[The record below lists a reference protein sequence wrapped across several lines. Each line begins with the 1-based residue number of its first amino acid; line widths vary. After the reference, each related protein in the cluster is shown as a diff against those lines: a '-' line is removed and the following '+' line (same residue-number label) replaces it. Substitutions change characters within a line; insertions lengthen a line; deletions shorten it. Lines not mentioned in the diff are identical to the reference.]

1 MSEARQ
7 RPHVLPVEEA
17 SALILES
24 VTALGDEDVKLG
36 DAAGRVLAQ
45 DVRSPV
51 TLPPWDNAGMDG
63 YAVRAA
69 DLMQINTTLPVA
81 GVIAAGARAPAE
93 LVAGSA
99 MRVMTGAPVPAGA
112 DTVVRV
118 EDTDR
123 GTDFVRIH
131 DLRDLR
137 KNIRL
142 KGSELHKGD
151 TAVYAGTVLG
161 PAQMGV
167 LASVGAAKL
176 RVHKVPS
183 VAVIASGDELVDLD
197 KFGDVEAGHAIVSS
211 NSYTIRAA
219 AVAAGA
225 SVADYGI
232 VRDDPRALANRIHA
246 ARTSDL
252 IITTG
257 GVSVGAFD
265 HTRDVVRQ
273 LGGDVRIDRV
283 RMRPGAPL
291 AYGLIEGVPWLGLP
305 GNPVSALVTF
315 ELFAKPVIR
324 RLRGEQAIFPLPIP
338 VIVDESIELQAP
350 LTHFLRCV
358 LRPGDDGELHARL
371 TGSQSSALLTS
382 MTIATGLLIVPH
394 DRPRVG
400 VGARLYAFL
409 TGDGGRTATFRLSLD
424 AEPGVE

>member
-1 MSEARQ
+1 MAFSVQ
-7 RPHVLPVEEA
+7 EA
-17 SALILES
+17 SGRILAAIHPLGTETIRLRDAL
-24 VTALGDEDVKLG
+24 
-36 DAAGRVLAQ
+36 GRVLAN
-45 DVRSPV
+45 DARSPIEH
-51 TLPPWDNAGMDG
+51 PPWDNSSMDG
-63 YAVRAA
+63 YAVHAA
-69 DLMQINTTLPVA
+69 DAANASKSSPVVLPVA
-81 GVIAAGARAPAE
+81 ETVRAGQRPSAPLRAGTA
-93 LVAGSA
+93 V
-99 MRVMTGAPVPAGA
+99 RVMTGAPVPDGT
-112 DTVVRV
+112 DTVIRV

-123 GTDFVRIH
+123 GTEFVTIH
-131 DLRDLR
+131 DHRDLR

-142 KGSELHKGD
+142 RGVELHKND
-151 TAVYAGTVLG
+151 IAVYSGTVIG
-161 PAQMGV
+161 PAQIGV
-167 LASVGAAKL
+167 LASVGAAKV

-197 KFGDVEAGHAIVSS
+197 KFSEVEAGHAIVSS

-219 AVAAGA
+219 AAATGA
-225 SVADYGI
+225 TIADYGI

-252 IITTG
+252 IVTTG

-265 HTRDVVRQ
+265 HTRDVVRG

-291 AYGLIEGVPWLGLP
+291 AFGLIQGVPWLGLP

-315 ELFAKPVIR
+315 ELFARPLIR
-324 RLRGEQAIFPLPIP
+324 RLRGEHAIFPLPVP

-358 LRPGDDGELHARL
+358 VRPGDDGELHARL
-371 TGSQSSALLTS
+371 TGSQSSAILTS

-394 DRPRVG
+394 DRMRVG

-409 TGDGGRTATFRLSLD
+409 SGDAGRSTTFRLSLEG
-424 AEPGVE
+424 EPGTE

>member
-1 MSEARQ
+1 VNTIS
-7 RPHVLPVEEA
+7 VEQA
-17 SALILES
+17 SGLILET
-24 VTALGDEDVKLG
+24 VEPLAEEDVKLG
-36 DAAGRVLAQ
+36 DAHGRVLSQ

-63 YAVRAA
+63 YAVRSA
-69 DLMQINTTLPVA
+69 DLMQIIGEQERADDAALPVA
-81 GVIAAGARAPAE
+81 GVIAAGARTTSTLAP
-93 LVAGSA
+93 GTA
-99 MRVMTGAPVPAGA
+99 MRIMTGAPLPSGA
-112 DTVVRV
+112 DSVIRV

-123 GTDFVRIH
+123 GSDFVRIH
-131 DLRDLR
+131 DLRDLN
-137 KNIRL
+137 KNIRAR
-142 KGSELHKGD
+142 GSELQKD
-151 TAVYAGTVLG
+151 DIAVYSGTTVG
-161 PAQMGV
+161 PAQLGV
-167 LASVGAAKL
+167 LASVGAARI

-197 KFGDVEAGHAIVSS
+197 KFSEVEAGHAIVSS
-211 NSYTIRAA
+211 NSYSIRAA
-219 AVAAGA
+219 AAAAGA
-225 SVADYGI
+225 TVADYGI
-232 VRDDPRALANRIHA
+232 VRDDPRALGNRIHA

-252 IITTG
+252 IVTSG

-265 HTRDVVRQ
+265 HTREVVRG

-291 AYGLIEGVPWLGLP
+291 AFGLIEGVPWLGLP

-315 ELFAKPVIR
+315 ELFGRPVIR
-324 RLRGEQAIFPLPIP
+324 RLRGEHAIFPLPVP

-358 LRPGDDGELHARL
+358 VRPGEDGELHAKL
-371 TGSQSSALLTS
+371 TGSQSSAILTS

-409 TGDGGRTATFRLSLD
+409 AGDAGRSTTFRLSLD
-424 AEPGVE
+424 GDE

>member
-1 MSEARQ
+1 VTTIS
-7 RPHVLPVEEA
+7 VEEA
-17 SALILES
+17 SALILATVEP
-24 VTALGDEDVKLG
+24 LGEEDIKLG

-69 DLMQINTTLPVA
+69 DVPGTNITLRVS
-81 GVIAAGARAPAE
+81 GVIAAGARTTSELAP
-93 LVAGSA
+93 GTA
-99 MRVMTGAPVPAGA
+99 MRIMTGAPVPAGA
-112 DTVVRV
+112 DSVIRV

-123 GTDFVRIH
+123 GTEAVHITE
-131 DLRDLR
+131 LRDLR

-142 KGSELHKGD
+142 KGSELQKND
-151 TAVYAGTVLG
+151 IAVYSGTVLG

-167 LASVGAAKL
+167 LASVGSAKV
-176 RVHKVPS
+176 RVHKLPS

-197 KFGDVEAGHAIVSS
+197 KFSEVEAGHAIVSS

-219 AVAAGA
+219 AVASGA
-225 SVADYGI
+225 TVADYGI

-252 IITTG
+252 IVTTG

-265 HTRDVVRQ
+265 HTREVVRG

-291 AYGLIEGVPWLGLP
+291 AFGLIEGVPWLGLP

-315 ELFAKPVIR
+315 ELFARPVIR
-324 RLRGEQAIFPLPIP
+324 RLRGEHAIFPLPIP
-338 VIVDESIELQAP
+338 VIVDESIDLQAP

-358 LRPGDDGELHARL
+358 VRPGEDGELHAKL
-371 TGSQSSALLTS
+371 TGSQSSAVLTS

-409 TGDGGRTATFRLSLD
+409 AGDSGRSTTFRLSLD
-424 AEPGVE
+424 GDE

>member
-1 MSEARQ
+1 MTMI
-7 RPHVLPVEEA
+7 PVEEA
-17 SALILES
+17 SALILET
-24 VTALGDEDVKLG
+24 VEPLGDEDVKLA

-63 YAVRAA
+63 YAVRAD
-69 DLMQINTTLPVA
+69 DLRQINATLPVS
-81 GVIAAGARAPAE
+81 GVIAAGARTVNTLPP
-93 LVAGSA
+93 GTA
-99 MRVMTGAPVPAGA
+99 MRIMTGAPIPAGA
-112 DTVVRV
+112 DTVIRV

-123 GTDFVRIH
+123 GTDFVRVN
-131 DLRDLR
+131 DLRDLGR
-137 KNIRL
+137 NIRL
-142 KGSELHKGD
+142 KGSELHAND
-151 TAVYAGTVLG
+151 VAVYSGTIIG
-161 PAQMGV
+161 PPQMGV
-167 LASVGAAKL
+167 LASVGAGKV
-176 RVHKVPS
+176 RVHKVPR

-197 KFGDVEAGHAIVSS
+197 RFADVEAGHAIVSS

-219 AVAAGA
+219 AAGAGA
-225 SVADYGI
+225 SLADYGI
-232 VRDDPRALANRIHA
+232 VRDDPRALANRIDA

-252 IITTG
+252 IVTTG

-273 LGGDVRIDRV
+273 IGGDVRIDRV

-291 AYGLIEGVPWLGLP
+291 AFGVIGGVPWLGLP

-315 ELFAKPVIR
+315 ELFGKPVIR
-324 RLRGEQAIFPLPIP
+324 RLRGEQAIFPLPVP

-358 LRPGDDGELHARL
+358 VRPGDDGELHARL

-400 VGARLYAFL
+400 IGARLYAFL
-409 TGDGGRTATFRLSLD
+409 AGDMGRSSTFRLSLD
-424 AEPGVE
+424 GEPGVD

>member
-1 MSEARQ
+1 MI
-7 RPHVLPVEEA
+7 PVEEA
-17 SALILES
+17 CALILET
-24 VTALGDEDVKLG
+24 VGPLGDEDVKLA

-63 YAVRAA
+63 YAVRTD
-69 DLMQINTTLPVA
+69 DLRQINATLPVS
-81 GVIAAGARAPAE
+81 GVIAAGSRTVNTLPPGA
-93 LVAGSA
+93 A
-99 MRVMTGAPVPAGA
+99 MRIMTGAPMPAGA
-112 DTVVRV
+112 DTVIRV

-123 GTDFVRIH
+123 GTDFVRVN
-131 DLRDLR
+131 DLRDVG

-142 KGSELHKGD
+142 KGSELRAND
-151 TAVYAGTVLG
+151 VAVYSGTVVG
-161 PAQMGV
+161 PPQMGV
-167 LASVGAAKL
+167 LASVGAGKV
-176 RVHKVPS
+176 RVHKVPR

-197 KFGDVEAGHAIVSS
+197 RFADVEAGHAIVSS

-219 AVAAGA
+219 AAAAGA
-225 SVADYGI
+225 SLADYGI
-232 VRDDPRALANRIHA
+232 VRDDPRALANRIDA

-252 IITTG
+252 IVTTG

-273 LGGDVRIDRV
+273 IGGDVRIDRV

-291 AYGLIEGVPWLGLP
+291 AFGVIGGVPWLGLP

-315 ELFAKPVIR
+315 ELFGKPVIR

-358 LRPGDDGELHARL
+358 VRPGDDGELHARL

-382 MTIATGLLIVPH
+382 MTVATGLLIVPH

-400 VGARLYAFL
+400 IGARLYAFL
-409 TGDGGRTATFRLSLD
+409 AGDMGRSSTFRLSLD
-424 AEPGVE
+424 GEPGVD

>member
-1 MSEARQ
+1 VIS
-7 RPHVLPVEEA
+7 VEEA
-17 SALILES
+17 SARILETVQPLS
-24 VTALGDEDVKLG
+24 EEDVKLG

-69 DLMQINTTLPVA
+69 DLMQINSALPVS
-81 GVIAAGARAPAE
+81 GVIAAGARTAATLAE
-93 LVAGSA
+93 GTA
-99 MRVMTGAPVPAGA
+99 MRIMTGAPMPAGA
-112 DTVVRV
+112 DTVIRV

-123 GTDFVRIH
+123 GTEFVH
-131 DLRDLR
+131 FNDLRDLG

-142 KGSELHKGD
+142 KGSELQKND
-151 TAVYAGTVLG
+151 IAVYSGTVLG

-167 LASVGAAKL
+167 LASVGAARV

-183 VAVIASGDELVDLD
+183 VAVITSGDELVDLD
-197 KFGDVEAGHAIVSS
+197 KFNEVEAGHAIVSS

-219 AVAAGA
+219 AAASGA
-225 SVADYGI
+225 TVADYGI

-252 IITTG
+252 IVTTG

-265 HTRDVVRQ
+265 HTREVVRG

-291 AYGLIEGVPWLGLP
+291 AFGLIEGVPWLGLP

-315 ELFAKPVIR
+315 ELFARPVVR
-324 RLRGEQAIFPLPIP
+324 RLRGEHAIFPLPVP

-358 LRPGDDGELHARL
+358 VRPGEDGELHAKL
-371 TGSQSSALLTS
+371 TGSQSSAILTS

-409 TGDGGRTATFRLSLD
+409 AGDAGRSTAFRLSLD
-424 AEPGVE
+424 GDE

>member
-1 MSEARQ
+1 MS
-7 RPHVLPVEEA
+7 VTFLPVEEA
-17 SALILES
+17 SALILQTVEP
-24 VTALGDEDVKLG
+24 LGEEDVKLG
-36 DAAGRVLAQ
+36 DALGRVLAQ

-63 YAVRAA
+63 YAVRSA
-69 DLMQINTTLPVA
+69 DLMQINSTLPVT
-81 GVIAAGARAPAE
+81 GVIAAGAKSAGE
-93 LVAGSA
+93 LAAGAA
-99 MRVMTGAPVPAGA
+99 MRIMTGAPVPAGA
-112 DTVVRV
+112 DTVIRI

-123 GTDFVRIH
+123 GTDFVRIN
-131 DLRDLR
+131 DLRDLK
-137 KNIRL
+137 KNVRFR
-142 KGSELHKGD
+142 GSELQRNA
-151 TAVYAGTVLG
+151 TAAYSGTVIG

-167 LASVGAAKL
+167 LASVGASKL

-197 KFGDVEAGHAIVSS
+197 KFADVEAGHAIVSS

-219 AVAAGA
+219 AAATGA
-225 SVADYGI
+225 TVADYGI
-232 VRDDPRALANRIHA
+232 VRDDPRALGNRIHA

-252 IITTG
+252 IVTTG

-265 HTRDVVRQ
+265 HTRDVVRS

-291 AYGLIEGVPWLGLP
+291 AFGLIDGVPWLGLP

-315 ELFAKPVIR
+315 ELFARPVIR
-324 RLRGEQAIFPLPIP
+324 RLRGEHAIFPLPVP
-338 VIVDESIELQAP
+338 VIVDESIEIQAP

-358 LRPGDDGELHARL
+358 VRPGEDGELHAKL
-371 TGSQSSALLTS
+371 TGNQSSAILTS

-400 VGARLYAFL
+400 IGARLYAFL
-409 TGDGGRTATFRLSLD
+409 AGDAGRAASFRLSL
-424 AEPGVE
+424 EGEE

>member
-1 MSEARQ
+1 MI
-7 RPHVLPVEEA
+7 PVEEA

-24 VTALGDEDVKLG
+24 VEALGDEDIKLTE
-36 DAAGRVLAQ
+36 AAGRVLAQ

-51 TLPPWDNAGMDG
+51 VLPPWDNAGMDG
-63 YAVRAA
+63 YAVRAD
-69 DLMQINTTLPVA
+69 DLRQINTTLPVA
-81 GVIAAGARAPAE
+81 AVIAAGSRVSRTLAT
-93 LVAGSA
+93 GTA
-99 MRVMTGAPVPAGA
+99 MRIMTGAPLPAGA
-112 DTVVRV
+112 DTVIRL

-123 GTDFVRIH
+123 GTDYVRVN
-131 DLRDLR
+131 DLRDLG

-142 KGSELHKGD
+142 KGNELAVD
-151 TAVYAGTVLG
+151 DVAVYSGTVIG
-161 PAQMGV
+161 PAQLGV
-167 LASVGAAKL
+167 LASVGAAKV
-176 RVHKVPS
+176 RVHKVPR

-197 KFGDVEAGHAIVSS
+197 RFADVQAGHAIVSS

-219 AVAAGA
+219 AVATGA
-225 SVADYGI
+225 TIADYGI
-232 VRDDPRALANRIHA
+232 VRDDPRALANRLDA

-252 IITTG
+252 VVTTG

-273 LGGDVRIDRV
+273 IGGDVRIDRV

-291 AYGLIEGVPWLGLP
+291 AFGLIGGVPWLGLP

-315 ELFAKPVIR
+315 ELFARPVIR
-324 RLRGEQAIFPLPIP
+324 RLRGEHAIFPLPVP

-358 LRPGDDGELHARL
+358 VRPGDDGELHARL
-371 TGSQSSALLTS
+371 TGSQSSAMLTS

-400 VGARLYAFL
+400 IGARLYAL
-409 TGDGGRTATFRLSLD
+409 LADSGARSATFRLSLD
-424 AEPGVE
+424 GDTGIE

>member
-1 MSEARQ
+1 MI
-7 RPHVLPVEEA
+7 PVEEA
-17 SALILES
+17 SALILET
-24 VTALGDEDVKLG
+24 VEPLGDEDVKLA

-63 YAVRAA
+63 YAVRAD
-69 DLMQINTTLPVA
+69 DLRQINATLPVS
-81 GVIAAGARAPAE
+81 GVVAAGARTVNTLPP
-93 LVAGSA
+93 GTA
-99 MRVMTGAPVPAGA
+99 MRIMTGAPIPAGA
-112 DTVVRV
+112 DTVIRV

-123 GTDFVRIH
+123 GTDFVRVN
-131 DLRDLR
+131 DLRDLGR
-137 KNIRL
+137 NIRL
-142 KGSELHKGD
+142 KGSELRAND
-151 TAVYAGTVLG
+151 VAVYSGTSIG

-167 LASVGAAKL
+167 LASVGAGKV
-176 RVHKVPS
+176 RVHKVPR

-197 KFGDVEAGHAIVSS
+197 RFADVEAGHAIVSS

-219 AVAAGA
+219 AAGAGA
-225 SVADYGI
+225 SLADYGI
-232 VRDDPRALANRIHA
+232 VRDDPRALANRIDA

-252 IITTG
+252 IVTTG

-273 LGGDVRIDRV
+273 IGGDVRIDRV

-291 AYGLIEGVPWLGLP
+291 AFGVIGGVPWLGLP

-315 ELFAKPVIR
+315 ELFGKPVIR
-324 RLRGEQAIFPLPIP
+324 RLRGEQAIFPLPVP

-358 LRPGDDGELHARL
+358 VRPGDDGELHARL

-409 TGDGGRTATFRLSLD
+409 AGDMGRSSTFRLSLD
-424 AEPGVE
+424 GEPGVD

>member
-1 MSEARQ
+1 M
-7 RPHVLPVEEA
+7 LPVEEA
-17 SALILES
+17 SALILET
-24 VTALGDEDVKLG
+24 VEPLGDEDVKIA
-36 DAAGRVLAQ
+36 DCVGRVLAQ

-51 TLPPWDNAGMDG
+51 VLPPWDNAGMDG
-63 YAVRAA
+63 YAVRSM
-69 DLMQINTTLPVA
+69 DLMQINTTLQVS
-81 GVIAAGARAPAE
+81 GVIAAGARTPQE
-93 LVAGSA
+93 LKPGTA
-99 MRVMTGAPVPAGA
+99 MRIMTGAPMPAGA
-112 DTVVRV
+112 DTVIRV

-123 GTDFVRIH
+123 GTDWVRIN
-131 DLRDLR
+131 DLRDLG

-142 KGSELHKGD
+142 KGNELGLND
-151 TAVYAGTVLG
+151 IAVYSGTVIG
-161 PAQMGV
+161 PAQVGV

-197 KFGDVEAGHAIVSS
+197 KFAEVQAGHSIVSS

-219 AVAAGA
+219 AAATGA
-225 SVADYGI
+225 TIADYGI
-232 VRDDPRALANRIHA
+232 VRDDPRALANRMHA

-252 IITTG
+252 IVTSG

-273 LGGDVRIDRV
+273 MGGEVRIDRV

-291 AYGLIEGVPWLGLP
+291 AFGLIEGVPWLGLP

-315 ELFAKPVIR
+315 ELFARPVIR
-324 RLRGEQAIFPLPIP
+324 RLRGEHAIFPLPVP
-338 VIVDESIELQAP
+338 VIVDESIEIQAP

-358 LRPGDDGELHARL
+358 VRPGEDGELHARL
-371 TGSQSSALLTS
+371 TGSQSSAMLTS

-400 VGARLYAFL
+400 MGARLYAFL
-409 TGDGGRTATFRLSLD
+409 AGDGARSATFRLSLD
-424 AEPGVE
+424 GDGGIE